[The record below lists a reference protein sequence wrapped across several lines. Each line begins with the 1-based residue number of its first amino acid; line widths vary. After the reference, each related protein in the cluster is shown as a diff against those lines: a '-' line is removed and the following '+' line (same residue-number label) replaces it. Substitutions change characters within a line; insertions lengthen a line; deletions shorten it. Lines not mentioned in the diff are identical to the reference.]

1 MNINFTYGKDNKVSL
16 ITYLDDII
24 INKLSKLNMSI
35 FILIITL
42 LFYLSQDGYQVQND
56 AMELIA
62 KQGLTLTPIR
72 SNTAVLG

>member
-16 ITYLDDII
+16 ITYLDNII